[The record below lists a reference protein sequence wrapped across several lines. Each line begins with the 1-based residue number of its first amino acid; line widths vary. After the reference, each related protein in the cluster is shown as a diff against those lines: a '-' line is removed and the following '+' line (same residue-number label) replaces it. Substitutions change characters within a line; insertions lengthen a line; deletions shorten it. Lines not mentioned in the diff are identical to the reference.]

1 MFDKERIAIDI
12 TSKTIS
18 VLIGHKYS
26 IKDGIII
33 ETPIGAY
40 KDDYI
45 KDVDAI
51 ADAISPILK
60 KKKVKDAY
68 FVLRGEDII
77 IRHIELPFMKDEALR
92 DSVEFELR
100 QVIGDR
106 MDNLH
111 FDFEV
116 MNNKSEGAT
125 KAKIVVVAVEKE
137 KIKDY
142 IELAN
147 KLKLKIQAIDTYATV
162 ANRIVKNLKKTSKN
176 YSKTVGVL
184 ELNANSSS
192 ISIIEWDKLLF
203 ERYQSFGV
211 ENASSDKIKNLND
224 YKDFLKT
231 IDLTDV
237 DIESNESI
245 DRLMKTI
252 VGQFNSFIDYCMAGK
267 AKKHLDRLIL
277 IGSAKEIRGI
287 DKYLESYLNSIVG
300 DGPEFNEIKINVKAP
315 KKILLKDFVYPY
327 GLLLRK
333 E

>member
-1 MFDKERIAIDI
+1 MFDKERVAIDI

-26 IKDGIII
+26 IADGMVI
-33 ETPIGAY
+33 ETPKGAY
-40 KDDYI
+40 KDDCI
-45 KDVDAI
+45 KNVDAI
-51 ADAISPILK
+51 ADAIRPMLK
-60 KKKVKDAY
+60 KKKAKDAY

-106 MDNLH
+106 IEYLY

-116 MNNKSEGAT
+116 MNSKAQGAT
-125 KAKIVVVAVEKE
+125 KAKIVVVAVEKTKVE
-137 KIKDY
+137 SY

-147 KLKLKIQAIDTYATV
+147 KLKLKIEAIDAYATV
-162 ANRIVKNLKKTSKN
+162 ATRFVRSLKKNSKS

-184 ELNANSSS
+184 DLSADTSS

-203 ERYQSFGV
+203 ERYQSFGIA
-211 ENASSDKIKNLND
+211 NAAPNTIESLND
-224 YKDFLKT
+224 YNDFLKT

-237 DIESNESI
+237 DIESNENI

-252 VGQFNSFIDYCMAGK
+252 VGEFNSFIDYCMTGK
-267 AKKHLDRLIL
+267 AKKHLDRLIV
-277 IGSAKEIRGI
+277 IGSGKEIRGI
-287 DKYLESYLNSIVG
+287 DKYLESYLNSIVS
-300 DGPEFNEIKINVKAP
+300 DGPDFSDIKLNVKAP
-315 KKILLKDFVYPY
+315 KKLALKDYIYPY